1 MSLRHNFISSSE
13 IFWKHLYDAIKY
25 SCTQVNTMRVTIS
38 APARLHLGDL
48 DPFALGR
55 FGYAPV
61 LAITEPRTVIEAE
74 DADTL
79 EVNGFEVD
87 DARTY
92 AERVLDAF
100 NLRGAKVTVKAAA
113 PRNQGFGSTTQL
125 SLAVGRAVTEAHG
138 LDVPLIELVKALKR
152 TSTGGIYPFQ
162 LGGFVVAGGFPVKPG
177 ERIWLRKE
185 TLIPPLIFRSD
196 FPENWRFVLA
206 RPLVAPKSPDK
217 ESEEEA
223 FSTLRD
229 RKPPE
234 ELIHKGYFVLAAKLL
249 PALLERNAEAFGK
262 ALTEIQM
269 TVGRIY
275 QPVQEQIFNPAS
287 QWLIPILNRSG
298 ALGIGQSSW
307 GPTVY
312 AFTDSPA
319 SAQSIAEVL
328 EAEAREKAE
337 VTIVGADNRGARIE
351 AV

>member
-1 MSLRHNFISSSE
+1 
-13 IFWKHLYDAIKY
+13 
-25 SCTQVNTMRVTIS
+25 MRVRIS

-74 DADTL
+74 EADSL
-79 EVNGFEVD
+79 EVEGLEKD
-87 DARTY
+87 DAQTY
-92 AERVLDAF
+92 ARRVLDAF
-100 NLRGAKVTVKAAA
+100 NLKGAKVTIKTAA

-125 SLAVGRAVTEAHG
+125 SLAVGRAVTKAHG

-162 LGGFVVAGGFPVKPG
+162 MGGFVVAGGFPIKPG
-177 ERIWLRKE
+177 ERVWLRDE
-185 TLIPPLIFRSD
+185 TLIPPLIFHTD
-196 FPENWRFVLA
+196 FPEDWQFVLA

-229 RKPPE
+229 RTAPA

-249 PALLERNAEAFGK
+249 PALLERNAKAFGK

-275 QPVQEQIFNPAS
+275 QPVQEQLFNPAS
-287 QWLIPILNRSG
+287 QWLIPVLNRSG

-312 AFTDSPA
+312 AFTDSPE
-319 SAQSIAEVL
+319 SAQSIADKIEV
-328 EAEAREKAE
+328 EARGKAE
-337 VTIVGADNRGARIE
+337 VTLVGADNFGAWVE
-351 AV
+351 VL

>member
-1 MSLRHNFISSSE
+1 
-13 IFWKHLYDAIKY
+13 
-25 SCTQVNTMRVTIS
+25 MRVTIS

-74 DADTL
+74 ASADGL
-79 EVNGFEVD
+79 DVDGVEKD
-87 DARTY
+87 DARIY
-92 AERVLDAF
+92 AQRVLDAF
-100 NLRGAKVTVKAAA
+100 NLEGAKVTVKAAA

-125 SLAVGRAVTEAHG
+125 SLAVGRAVTKAHG
-138 LDVPLIELVKALKR
+138 LDVPLLELVKALKR

-177 ERIWLRKE
+177 ERIWLREE
-185 TLIPPLIFRSD
+185 TLIPPLIFRGD
-196 FPENWRFVLA
+196 FPEDWRFVLA

-217 ESEEEA
+217 ESEEVA
-223 FSTLRD
+223 FSTLRN
-229 RKPPE
+229 RKAPA
-234 ELIHKGYFVLAAKLL
+234 ELIHKGYFVLAAKML

-262 ALTEIQM
+262 ALTELQM

-275 QPVQEQIFNPAS
+275 QPVQEQLFNPAS

-298 ALGIGQSSW
+298 AVGIGQSSW

-312 AFTDSPA
+312 AFTDSPEA
-319 SAQSIAEVL
+319 AQRIADTI
-328 EAEAREKAE
+328 EAEARGKAE
-337 VTIVGADNRGARIE
+337 VTLVGADNGGARIE
-351 AV
+351 PR

>member
-1 MSLRHNFISSSE
+1 M
-13 IFWKHLYDAIKY
+13 KY
-25 SCTQVNTMRVTIS
+25 SVKVIKTRVRIS

-61 LAITEPRTVIEAE
+61 LALTEPRTVIEAE
-74 DADTL
+74 DADSL
-79 EVNGFEVD
+79 EVDRFEKD
-87 DARTY
+87 DAQMY
-92 AERVLDAF
+92 ARRVLEAF
-100 NLRGAKVTVKAAA
+100 NLKGARVTVKTAA

-125 SLAVGRAVTEAHG
+125 SLAVGRAVTRAHG
-138 LDVPLIELVKALKR
+138 LDVSLLELVKALKR

-162 LGGFVVAGGFPVKPG
+162 MGGFVVAGGFPIKPG
-177 ERIWLRKE
+177 ERIWLRDE
-185 TLIPPLIFRSD
+185 TLIPPLIFHAD
-196 FPENWRFVLA
+196 FPEDWRFILA

-223 FSTLRD
+223 FSALRD
-229 RKPPE
+229 RTAPA
-234 ELIHKGYFVLAAKLL
+234 ELIHKGYFVLAAKML
-249 PALLERNAEAFGK
+249 PALLERNAQAFGK

-275 QPVQEQIFNPAS
+275 QPVQEQLFNPAS

-312 AFTDSPA
+312 AFTDSPE
-319 SAQSIAEVL
+319 SAQSIAGKIK
-328 EAEAREKAE
+328 AEARGKAE
-337 VTIVGADNRGARIE
+337 VSIVGADNAGARIE
-351 AV
+351 VL